1 MKISRAKWLSLFFVI
16 GMGALV
22 AWNLFTP
29 SRSYSESENRY
40 LQSFPSLSV
49 DRLVSGEFAKSF
61 DLYSSD
67 QFPLREKWV
76 ALKTGVQMALL
87 RPDNSRVYFG
97 KNDRLFEVPSAANTV
112 REEKNCRA
120 VAAFLKAAQ
129 AKWPELKPS
138 VLLSPTASTVLPED
152 LPSYAPVADQAAL
165 LRRMQK
171 ALGAD
176 IPFCDPTQ
184 AYFEQ
189 ADREPLFFRTDH
201 HKRK

>member
-112 REEKNCRA
+112 RE
-120 VAAFLKAAQ
+120 
-129 AKWPELKPS
+129 
-138 VLLSPTASTVLPED
+138 LSL
-152 LPSYAPVADQAAL
+152 
-165 LRRMQK
+165 
-171 ALGAD
+171 
-176 IPFCDPTQ
+176 I
-184 AYFEQ
+184 
-189 ADREPLFFRTDH
+189 H
-201 HKRK
+201 I

>member
-138 VLLSPTASTVLPED
+138 VLLSPCLLYTSPVLRTAWIK
-152 LPSYAPVADQAAL
+152 PSPSLYPVKTSCL
-165 LRRMQK
+165 YGRLRRG
-171 ALGAD
+171 L
-176 IPFCDPTQ
+176 
-184 AYFEQ
+184 
-189 ADREPLFFRTDH
+189 L
-201 HKRK
+201 